1 MPDLKITATVSIV
14 VPFHNEEPNFFE
26 LYGRLQ
32 GRHGGAWLRQF
43 VFVSSSVT
51 ALAIEQALA
60 ALGVPARLSD
70 LVRGAQLFDVI
81 VLVLTVLA
89 FAVRVHH
96 VNFNSLSEDESAK
109 WAAVTTPVHPI
120 RVNWVS

>member
-1 MPDLKITATVSIV
+1 M
-14 VPFHNEEPNFFE
+14 EE
-26 LYGRLQ
+26 LGCDYK
-32 GRHGGAWLRQF
+32 F

-109 WAAVTTPVHPI
+109 WAAVTTPVCSI
-120 RVNWVS
+120 RVDWVS